1 MDSSS
6 LPYATA
12 DKAQPVR
19 LRMGDGLAA
28 EEPITII
35 QQFDKV
41 VAKFG
46 DKPALHQKVLKEVS
60 TFSSIESLNSF
71 HYIYSFHS
79 LLCSSLG
86 SISS

>member
-60 TFSSIESLNSF
+60 TFSSLDSFNSIPF
-71 HYIYSFHS
+71 FTATQFTHFFAH
-79 LLCSSLG
+79 L
-86 SISS
+86 